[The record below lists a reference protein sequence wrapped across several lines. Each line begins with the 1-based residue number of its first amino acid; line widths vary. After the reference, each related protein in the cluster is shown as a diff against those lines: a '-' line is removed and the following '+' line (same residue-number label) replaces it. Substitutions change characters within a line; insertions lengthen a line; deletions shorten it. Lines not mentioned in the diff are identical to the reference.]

1 MAPLAQIEHRGLAI
15 WVLQMWP
22 TLRASEVAG
31 ATNHRKT
38 NTSFKKHKF
47 RILSSSLF
55 TSHVQSWDH
64 ARRSC
69 TTRAINLAWKKYQD
83 FAIIFGL
90 PSFAPGCIIC
100 SRSKIWFYCLS
111 VKPNIFFVGNSAPSI
126 HPWLKFIH
134 THTILNCGEIPKH
147 KKTGT

>member
-1 MAPLAQIEHRGLAI
+1 MLQYFVFLETGFYNMTVMCTNLVRCTQVVLQLRKYEYTGQDTFHLRGGLSWPKCLPTTFHINLCQCHPLKLSKMAPLAQIEHRGLAI

-69 TTRAINLAWKKYQD
+69 TTRAINLA
-83 FAIIFGL
+83 
-90 PSFAPGCIIC
+90 
-100 SRSKIWFYCLS
+100 
-111 VKPNIFFVGNSAPSI
+111 
-126 HPWLKFIH
+126 
-134 THTILNCGEIPKH
+134 
-147 KKTGT
+147 